1 MMSDSTN
8 YNRESL
14 IKDIT
19 EREKIILDYKM
30 FGILDRDT
38 AIRKILELRVKDK
51 EVGEITIAALAKSST
66 PFNISSNEKI
76 VAELAM
82 QRDVLE
88 AKLSALQ

>member
-1 MMSDSTN
+1 MSDSTN

-51 EVGEITIAALAKSST
+51 VVGEITIAALAKSST

>member
-51 EVGEITIAALAKSST
+51 EVGEMTIAALAKYST

>member
-51 EVGEITIAALAKSST
+51 VVGEITIAALAKSST